1 MTDNRKDINVGVVI
15 KVTMCKMNKISSKKI
30 LKMTGPSIKPSGISL
45 KGSL

>member
-1 MTDNRKDINVGVVI
+1 MTDNRKGINVGVVI
-15 KVTMCKMNKISSKKI
+15 KVTMCKMNTKKI